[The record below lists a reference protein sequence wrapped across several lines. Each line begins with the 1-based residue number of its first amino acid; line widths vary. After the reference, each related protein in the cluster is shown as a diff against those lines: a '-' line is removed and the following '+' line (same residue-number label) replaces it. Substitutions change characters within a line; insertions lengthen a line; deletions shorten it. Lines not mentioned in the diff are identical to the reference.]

1 MNVSP
6 PLLDILCCP
15 VSHEPLLPLGGQR
28 LSRLNQ
34 EIAAGK
40 VEDVAHQTLTSPL
53 KTALITRD
61 GKLIYPVE
69 SGIPV
74 LLAERAI
81 ATLQFEPPL

>member
-1 MNVSP
+1 MNVST

-15 VSHEPLLPLGGQR
+15 VSREPLLPLSGKR
-28 LSRLNQ
+28 LARVNK
-34 EIAAGK
+34 EIAAGQLK
-40 VEDVAHQTLTSPL
+40 DVDHQTLQAPL
-53 KTALITRD
+53 KAALITRD

-74 LLAERAI
+74 LLSERAI

>member
-15 VSHEPLLPLGGQR
+15 VSREPLLPLSGQR
-28 LSRLNQ
+28 LSRVNK
-34 EIAAGK
+34 EIAAGQL
-40 VEDVAHQTLTSPL
+40 EDVAHQTLSDPL
-53 KTALITRD
+53 KAALITRD

-69 SGIPV
+69 AGIPV